1 MDYPPFDNLICGDK
15 DSLPSHPKLEL
26 FHFSSADMKDAYGNS
41 VEPRFASPSYR
52 INAYDIPRPGAAKRP
67 AGKRPVNA
75 KRPTGSRRQLVRP
88 APRSKIRRARLVVQK
103 VDTWSVAKLIFLLS
117 IALGIVTVVASVI
130 LWLFLQASGAFT
142 GVNQLIS
149 SLGTGST
156 TVDISQM
163 ISLGQVALVTTIFAV
178 VNTVVFTLLG
188 MIAAILYNLAAKLVG
203 GVTLTLSDES

>member
-1 MDYPPFDNLICGDK
+1 MSSTPA
-15 DSLPSHPKLEL
+15 SS
-26 FHFSSADMKDAYGNS
+26 SSASAQRSAAAG
-41 VEPRFASPSYR
+41 ASKKGAPKPGARRPAQARSGQ
-52 INAYDIPRPGAAKRP
+52 ARPGAAKRP

-103 VDTWSVAKLIFLLS
+103 IDTWSVAKLIFLLS

>member
-1 MDYPPFDNLICGDK
+1 M
-15 DSLPSHPKLEL
+15 
-26 FHFSSADMKDAYGNS
+26 
-41 VEPRFASPSYR
+41 
-52 INAYDIPRPGAAKRP
+52 
-67 AGKRPVNA
+67 
-75 KRPTGSRRQLVRP
+75 RP

-163 ISLGQVALVTTIFAV
+163 ISLGQVALVTTIFCCGEHRGLHPAGYDCCYPV
-178 VNTVVFTLLG
+178 QPG
-188 MIAAILYNLAAKLVG
+188 CKAG
-203 GVTLTLSDES
+203 GWRDPDSE

>member
-1 MDYPPFDNLICGDK
+1 M
-15 DSLPSHPKLEL
+15 
-26 FHFSSADMKDAYGNS
+26 
-41 VEPRFASPSYR
+41 
-52 INAYDIPRPGAAKRP
+52 
-67 AGKRPVNA
+67 NA

>member
-1 MDYPPFDNLICGDK
+1 M
-15 DSLPSHPKLEL
+15 
-26 FHFSSADMKDAYGNS
+26 SST
-41 VEPRFASPSYR
+41 PASTQRSASAGASKSSGAAKAGARRPAQSR
-52 INAYDIPRPGAAKRP
+52 SGQARPGGTAKRP
-67 AGKRPVNA
+67 AGKRPVKT
-75 KRPTGSRRQLVRP
+75 KRPTGSRRQLVGP

-130 LWLFLQASGAFT
+130 LWLFLQASGAFV

-156 TVDISQM
+156 AVDISQM

-178 VNTVVFTLLG
+178 ANTVVFTLLG
-188 MIAAILYNLAAKLVG
+188 MIGAILYNLAAKLVG

>member
-1 MDYPPFDNLICGDK
+1 M
-15 DSLPSHPKLEL
+15 SSTSASS
-26 FHFSSADMKDAYGNS
+26 SSASAQHSAAAG
-41 VEPRFASPSYR
+41 ASKKGAPKSGAR
-52 INAYDIPRPGAAKRP
+52 RPAQARSGQARPGAAKRP

-130 LWLFLQASGAFT
+130 LWLFLQASGAFA

>member
-1 MDYPPFDNLICGDK
+1 MSSTPA
-15 DSLPSHPKLEL
+15 SS
-26 FHFSSADMKDAYGNS
+26 SSASAQRSAAAG
-41 VEPRFASPSYR
+41 ASKKGAPKSGAR
-52 INAYDIPRPGAAKRP
+52 RPAQARSGQARPGAAKRS

>member
-1 MDYPPFDNLICGDK
+1 M
-15 DSLPSHPKLEL
+15 SSTSASS
-26 FHFSSADMKDAYGNS
+26 SSASAQRSAAAG
-41 VEPRFASPSYR
+41 ASKKGAPKSGAR
-52 INAYDIPRPGAAKRP
+52 RPAQARSGQARPGATKRP

>member
-1 MDYPPFDNLICGDK
+1 MSSTPA
-15 DSLPSHPKLEL
+15 SS
-26 FHFSSADMKDAYGNS
+26 SSASAQRSAAAG
-41 VEPRFASPSYR
+41 ASKKGAPKSGAR
-52 INAYDIPRPGAAKRP
+52 RPAQARSCQARPGAAKRP

>member
-1 MDYPPFDNLICGDK
+1 M
-15 DSLPSHPKLEL
+15 SSTSASS
-26 FHFSSADMKDAYGNS
+26 SSASAQRSAAAG
-41 VEPRFASPSYR
+41 ASKKGAPKSGAR
-52 INAYDIPRPGAAKRP
+52 RPAQARSGQARPGTAKRP

-130 LWLFLQASGAFT
+130 LWLFLQASGAFA

>member
-1 MDYPPFDNLICGDK
+1 M
-15 DSLPSHPKLEL
+15 SSTSASS
-26 FHFSSADMKDAYGNS
+26 SSASAQRSAAAG
-41 VEPRFASPSYR
+41 ASKKGAPKSGAR
-52 INAYDIPRPGAAKRP
+52 RPAQARSGQARPGAAKRP

-130 LWLFLQASGAFT
+130 LWLFLQASGAFA

-203 GVTLTLSDES
+203 GVTLTLSDEP

>member
-1 MDYPPFDNLICGDK
+1 VEHHHEEEPEEEDEDRPA
-15 DSLPSHPKLEL
+15 LE
-26 FHFSSADMKDAYGNS
+26 
-41 VEPRFASPSYR
+41 
-52 INAYDIPRPGAAKRP
+52 GAAQAP
-67 AGKRPVNA
+67 LQGGAAAG
-75 KRPTGSRRQLVRP
+75 G
-88 APRSKIRRARLVVQK
+88 RARSLSK
-103 VDTWSVAKLIFLLS
+103 WAGIGRTNPWIAGAMLIFLLS

>member
-1 MDYPPFDNLICGDK
+1 M
-15 DSLPSHPKLEL
+15 SSTSASS
-26 FHFSSADMKDAYGNS
+26 SSASAQRSAAAG
-41 VEPRFASPSYR
+41 ASKKGAPKSGAR
-52 INAYDIPRPGAAKRP
+52 RPAQARSGQVRPGAAKRP

-130 LWLFLQASGAFT
+130 LWLFLQASGAFA

>member
-1 MDYPPFDNLICGDK
+1 M
-15 DSLPSHPKLEL
+15 SSTSASS
-26 FHFSSADMKDAYGNS
+26 SSASAQRSAAAG
-41 VEPRFASPSYR
+41 ASKKGAPKSGAR
-52 INAYDIPRPGAAKRP
+52 RPAQARSGHARPGAAKRP

-130 LWLFLQASGAFT
+130 LWLFLQASGAFA

-203 GVTLTLSDES
+203 GGTLTLSDES

>member
-1 MDYPPFDNLICGDK
+1 M
-15 DSLPSHPKLEL
+15 
-26 FHFSSADMKDAYGNS
+26 SST
-41 VEPRFASPSYR
+41 PASSSPASAQR
-52 INAYDIPRPGAAKRP
+52 SASGGASKSSGAAKAGARRP
-67 AGKRPVNA
+67 AQSRSGQARPGGTVKRPASKRPASKRPVNA

-130 LWLFLQASGAFT
+130 LWLFLQASGAFA

-188 MIAAILYNLAAKLVG
+188 MIGAILYNLAAKLVG

>member
-1 MDYPPFDNLICGDK
+1 M
-15 DSLPSHPKLEL
+15 
-26 FHFSSADMKDAYGNS
+26 SST
-41 VEPRFASPSYR
+41 PASSSPASAQR
-52 INAYDIPRPGAAKRP
+52 SASAGASKSSGAAKAGARRP
-67 AGKRPVNA
+67 AQARSGQARPGGTAKRPGGKRPVNA

-130 LWLFLQASGAFT
+130 LWLFLQASGAFA

-188 MIAAILYNLAAKLVG
+188 MIGAILYNLAAKLVG

>member
-1 MDYPPFDNLICGDK
+1 M
-15 DSLPSHPKLEL
+15 SSTSASS
-26 FHFSSADMKDAYGNS
+26 SSASAQRSAAAG
-41 VEPRFASPSYR
+41 ASKKGAPKSGAR
-52 INAYDIPRPGAAKRP
+52 RPAQARSGQARPGAAKRP

-130 LWLFLQASGAFT
+130 LWLFLQASGAFA

-163 ISLGQVALVTTIFAV
+163 ISLCQVALVTTIFAV

>member
-1 MDYPPFDNLICGDK
+1 MSSTPA
-15 DSLPSHPKLEL
+15 SS
-26 FHFSSADMKDAYGNS
+26 SSASAQRSAAAG
-41 VEPRFASPSYR
+41 ASKKGAPKSGAR
-52 INAYDIPRPGAAKRP
+52 RPAQARSGQARPGAAKRP
-67 AGKRPVNA
+67 TGKRPVNA

>member
-1 MDYPPFDNLICGDK
+1 MSSTPA
-15 DSLPSHPKLEL
+15 SS
-26 FHFSSADMKDAYGNS
+26 SSASAQRSAAAG
-41 VEPRFASPSYR
+41 ASKKGAPKSGAR
-52 INAYDIPRPGAAKRP
+52 RPAQARSGQARPGAAKRP

-163 ISLGQVALVTTIFAV
+163 ISLGQVTLVTTIFAV

>member
-1 MDYPPFDNLICGDK
+1 M
-15 DSLPSHPKLEL
+15 
-26 FHFSSADMKDAYGNS
+26 SSTPASSTPAPAIRSAAGGASQKGA
-41 VEPRFASPSYR
+41 PRA
-52 INAYDIPRPGAAKRP
+52 GARRSAGQSRSGGTAKRS
-67 AGKRPVNA
+67 AGKRTVSA

-88 APRSKIRRARLVVQK
+88 APRSKIRRARLVIQK

-188 MIAAILYNLAAKLVG
+188 MIGAILHNLAAKLVG
-203 GVTLTLSDES
+203 GITLTLSDES

>member
-1 MDYPPFDNLICGDK
+1 MSSTPA
-15 DSLPSHPKLEL
+15 SS
-26 FHFSSADMKDAYGNS
+26 SSASAQRSAAAG
-41 VEPRFASPSYR
+41 ASKKGAPKSGAR
-52 INAYDIPRPGAAKRP
+52 RPAQARSGQARPGAAKRP

-130 LWLFLQASGAFT
+130 LWLFLQPSGAFT

>member
-1 MDYPPFDNLICGDK
+1 M
-15 DSLPSHPKLEL
+15 SSTSASS
-26 FHFSSADMKDAYGNS
+26 SSASAQRSAAAG
-41 VEPRFASPSYR
+41 ASKKGAPKFGARRPAQARSGQ
-52 INAYDIPRPGAAKRP
+52 ARPGAAKRP

-130 LWLFLQASGAFT
+130 LWLFLQASGAFA

>member
-1 MDYPPFDNLICGDK
+1 M
-15 DSLPSHPKLEL
+15 SSTSASS
-26 FHFSSADMKDAYGNS
+26 SSASAQRSAAAG
-41 VEPRFASPSYR
+41 ASKKGAPKSGAR
-52 INAYDIPRPGAAKRP
+52 RPAQARSGQARPGATKRP

-130 LWLFLQASGAFT
+130 LWLFLQASGAFA

>member
-1 MDYPPFDNLICGDK
+1 M
-15 DSLPSHPKLEL
+15 
-26 FHFSSADMKDAYGNS
+26 SST
-41 VEPRFASPSYR
+41 PASSSPASAQR
-52 INAYDIPRPGAAKRP
+52 SASAGASKSSGAAKAGARRPAQARSGQARPGAAKRP

-188 MIAAILYNLAAKLVG
+188 MIGAILYNLAAKLVG

>member
-1 MDYPPFDNLICGDK
+1 MSSTPA
-15 DSLPSHPKLEL
+15 SS
-26 FHFSSADMKDAYGNS
+26 SSASAQRSAAAG
-41 VEPRFASPSYR
+41 ASKKGAPKSGAR
-52 INAYDIPRPGAAKRP
+52 RPAQARSGQARSGAAKRP

>member
-1 MDYPPFDNLICGDK
+1 M
-15 DSLPSHPKLEL
+15 
-26 FHFSSADMKDAYGNS
+26 SST
-41 VEPRFASPSYR
+41 PASSSPASAQR
-52 INAYDIPRPGAAKRP
+52 SASAGASKSSGAAKAGARRP
-67 AGKRPVNA
+67 AQSRSGQTRPGGTVKRPASKRPASKRTVNA

-130 LWLFLQASGAFT
+130 LWLFLQASGAFA

-188 MIAAILYNLAAKLVG
+188 MIGAILYNLAAKLVG

>member
-1 MDYPPFDNLICGDK
+1 MSSTPA
-15 DSLPSHPKLEL
+15 SS
-26 FHFSSADMKDAYGNS
+26 SSASAQRSAAAG
-41 VEPRFASPSYR
+41 ASKKGAPKSGAR
-52 INAYDIPRPGAAKRP
+52 RPAQARSGQARPGAAKRP

-203 GVTLTLSDES
+203 GVTLTLNDES

>member
-1 MDYPPFDNLICGDK
+1 M
-15 DSLPSHPKLEL
+15 SSTSASS
-26 FHFSSADMKDAYGNS
+26 SSASAQRSAAAG
-41 VEPRFASPSYR
+41 ASKKGAPKSGAR
-52 INAYDIPRPGAAKRP
+52 RPAQARSGHARPGAAKRP
-67 AGKRPVNA
+67 AGKRPANA

-130 LWLFLQASGAFT
+130 LWLFLQASGAFA

>member
-1 MDYPPFDNLICGDK
+1 MSSTPA
-15 DSLPSHPKLEL
+15 SS
-26 FHFSSADMKDAYGNS
+26 SSASAQRSAAAG
-41 VEPRFASPSYR
+41 ASKKGAPKSGAR
-52 INAYDIPRPGAAKRP
+52 RPAQARSGQARPGAAKRP

-117 IALGIVTVVASVI
+117 IALGIVTVVVSVI

>member
-1 MDYPPFDNLICGDK
+1 M
-15 DSLPSHPKLEL
+15 SSTSASS
-26 FHFSSADMKDAYGNS
+26 SSASAQRSAAAG
-41 VEPRFASPSYR
+41 ASKKGAPKSGAR
-52 INAYDIPRPGAAKRP
+52 RPAQARSGQARPGAARRP

-130 LWLFLQASGAFT
+130 LWLFLQASGAFA

>member
-1 MDYPPFDNLICGDK
+1 MSSTPA
-15 DSLPSHPKLEL
+15 SS
-26 FHFSSADMKDAYGNS
+26 SSASAQRSAAAG
-41 VEPRFASPSYR
+41 ASKKGAPKSGAR
-52 INAYDIPRPGAAKRP
+52 RPAQARSGQARPGAAKRP

-163 ISLGQVALVTTIFAV
+163 ISLGQVALITTIFAV

>member
-1 MDYPPFDNLICGDK
+1 MSSTPA
-15 DSLPSHPKLEL
+15 SS
-26 FHFSSADMKDAYGNS
+26 SSASAQRSAAAG
-41 VEPRFASPSYR
+41 ASKKGAPKSGAR
-52 INAYDIPRPGAAKRP
+52 RPARARSGQARPGAAKRP

>member
-1 MDYPPFDNLICGDK
+1 M
-15 DSLPSHPKLEL
+15 SSTSASS
-26 FHFSSADMKDAYGNS
+26 SSASAQRSAAAGASKKGAPKYGARRPAKARS
-41 VEPRFASPSYR
+41 GQA
-52 INAYDIPRPGAAKRP
+52 RPGAAKRP

-130 LWLFLQASGAFT
+130 LWLFLQASGAFA

>member
-1 MDYPPFDNLICGDK
+1 MSSTPA
-15 DSLPSHPKLEL
+15 SS
-26 FHFSSADMKDAYGNS
+26 SSASAQRSAAAGAAKKGAPKSGARRPAQARS
-41 VEPRFASPSYR
+41 GQA
-52 INAYDIPRPGAAKRP
+52 RPGAAKRP

-188 MIAAILYNLAAKLVG
+188 MIVAILYNLAAKLVG